1 MINLVNGGVAGS
13 ILDPKK
19 KGGVDEIVS
28 LSGLKWVKIYNFC
41 NFYALKVCLSNTIYY
56 FCS

>member
-1 MINLVNGGVAGS
+1 MNGGVAGS

-28 LSGLKWVKIYNFC
+28 LSGLKWVKIYNFSD
-41 NFYALKVCLSNTIYY
+41 FYALKVCLSNTIYY